1 MNILVVDDHVILRK
15 GLLAIL
21 NSAYKNCKCYEA
33 SNGIEAIS
41 VLRKEKI
48 DIVLSDIAMPE
59 LNGVDML
66 KQLKALHINTP
77 VLILSMQPEDQY
89 ALRVIKAGAYGF
101 INKDCKPD
109 ELMSA
114 INTVLAG
121 KKYITSSVSDLL
133 ADAIGNKQSTNQHDL
148 LSDREML
155 VLHYIAKGKRL
166 SDIATELQLSINTI
180 STYRSRILKKLNLKN
195 NSAIIRYAIENKLD

>member
-21 NSAYKNCKCYEA
+21 SKEFIDCKCFEA

-41 VLRKEKI
+41 ILGKEKV

-66 KQLKALHINTP
+66 KQLKAHQIETP

-89 ALRVIKAGAYGF
+89 ALRVIKAGAFGF
-101 INKDCKPD
+101 ISKDCNP
-109 ELMSA
+109 EILMSA
-114 INTVLAG
+114 IKMVLSG
-121 KKYITSSVSDLL
+121 KKYITPSVSDLL
-133 ADAIGNKQSTNQHDL
+133 ADAIGNKQSKNQHDL

-155 VLHYIAKGKRL
+155 VLHYIAKGKALKEIADNLTL
-166 SDIATELQLSINTI
+166 SVNTV

>member
-21 NSAYKNCKCYEA
+21 SKEFKDCKCFEA

-41 VLRKEKI
+41 ILGKEKV
-48 DIVLSDIAMPE
+48 DVVLSDIAMPE

-66 KQLKALHINTP
+66 KQLKALQIKTP
-77 VLILSMQPEDQY
+77 VLMLTMQPEDQY
-89 ALRVIKAGAYGF
+89 ALRVIKAGAFGF
-101 INKDCKPD
+101 INKDCKP
-109 ELMSA
+109 EILMSA
-114 INTVLAG
+114 IKTVLSG
-121 KKYITSSVSDLL
+121 KKYITPSISDLL
-133 ADAIGNKQSTNQHDL
+133 VDAIGNKQSKNQHDL

-155 VLHYIAKGKRL
+155 VLHFIAKGKGL
-166 SDIATELQLSINTI
+166 SDIADDLTLSVNTV